1 MRMTAKI
8 TSRGQITVPYE
19 VRCALG
25 VGAGDRLIF
34 EERSGGGM
42 TVKPMRTESPFTRY
56 RGIGNPGI
64 DSGKRS
70 LKKRLRESRG
80 K

>member
-1 MRMTAKI
+1 MRFA
-8 TSRGQITVPYE
+8 
-19 VRCALG
+19 ALWG
-25 VGAGDRLIF
+25 LAREIGSYSKNAAVA
-34 EERSGGGM
+34 E
-42 TVKPMRTESPFTRY
+42 PMRTESPFTRY